1 MGSMDMK
8 MDRKTSEEAGSRKSV
23 RRQRMELRLEGA
35 KKFWKRFCKNKGAVT
50 GLAVF
55 AIIVLVALFAPLIA
69 PYSPYDNTFAL
80 KEAPSMAHI
89 FGTDELGR
97 DVLYRILWG
106 GKTSILMGLISLG
119 IAFVMGII
127 LGTVAAYFGKT
138 VDMIIM
144 RALDVVMALP
154 ILILMITLAAVVPPT
169 NVNLVLII
177 AIALIPQ
184 EVRLVRAQVLQLIDK
199 EYIEAVRI
207 QGGSVMRI
215 IVKHIIPNAIGPIIT
230 TAMIDIASAI
240 TTISTLS
247 FMGLGIQPPDPEWG
261 SMLSND
267 NEVIRDAWNVS
278 TFPGIA
284 LLLTV
289 ISLTLIGDG
298 LRDAL
303 DPRMRR

>member
-1 MGSMDMK
+1 MSREK
-8 MDRKTSEEAGSRKSV
+8 RAFTQRSSTKEVWYRLRHNTS
-23 RRQRMELRLEGA
+23 
-35 KKFWKRFCKNKGAVT
+35 
-50 GLAVF
+50 
-55 AIIVLVALFAPLIA
+55 AIVGFVMFIVIVLACFLSTVYLNYETDIIA
-69 PYSPYDNTFAL
+69 IDAVNKL
-80 KEAPSMAHI
+80 QGPSWQHLC
-89 FGTDELGR
+89 GTDELGR
-97 DVLYRILWG
+97 DVFYRILWG
-106 GKTSILMGLISLG
+106 GKTSITMGLLALG
-119 IAFVMGII
+119 LAFLVGLV

-138 VDMIIM
+138 VDMVIM
-144 RALDVVMALP
+144 RLVDVVMALP
-154 ILILMITLAAVVPPT
+154 VLILMITLASVVKPT

-177 AIALIPQ
+177 GIALIPQ

-207 QGGSVMRI
+207 QGGSGFRI

-247 FMGLGIQPPDPEWG
+247 FMGLGVQPPDPEWG
-261 SMLSND
+261 SMLANGKL
-267 NEVIRDAWNVS
+267 VIRDAWNVS

>member
-1 MGSMDMK
+1 MK
-8 MDRKTSEEAGSRKSV
+8 REKRAFIQRSSTMEVWYRLRHNTSAIVGFILFVIIAASCFLTPLYLDYETDIIAV
-23 RRQRMELRLEGA
+23 DA
-35 KKFWKRFCKNKGAVT
+35 ANKLQG
-50 GLAVF
+50 
-55 AIIVLVALFAPLIA
+55 P
-69 PYSPYDNTFAL
+69 SPQHL
-80 KEAPSMAHI
+80 

-106 GKTSILMGLISLG
+106 GRTSITMGLISLG
-119 IAFVMGII
+119 FAFLVGII
-127 LGTVAAYFGKT
+127 LGTIAAYFGKT
-138 VDMIIM
+138 VDMVIM
-144 RALDVVMALP
+144 RLIDVVMALP
-154 ILILMITLAAVVPPT
+154 ILILMITLASVVKPT
-169 NVNLVLII
+169 NTNLVLII
-177 AIALIPQ
+177 GIALIPQ

-207 QGGSVMRI
+207 QGGSGFRI

-247 FMGLGIQPPDPEWG
+247 FMGLGVQPPDPEWG
-261 SMLSND
+261 SMLANGKL
-267 NEVIRDAWNVS
+267 VIRDAWNVS

>member
-1 MGSMDMK
+1 MTRREKRAFIQRSSTKEMWY
-8 MDRKTSEEAGSRKSV
+8 RLRHNTSAIVGTILFIVIAVSCFASPLYLDYEEDIIKVEAVNK
-23 RRQRMELRLEGA
+23 LEG
-35 KKFWKRFCKNKGAVT
+35 
-50 GLAVF
+50 
-55 AIIVLVALFAPLIA
+55 
-69 PYSPYDNTFAL
+69 
-80 KEAPSMAHI
+80 PSLEHLC
-89 FGTDELGR
+89 GTDELGR

-240 TTISTLS
+240 TTI
-247 FMGLGIQPPDPEWG
+247 
-261 SMLSND
+261 
-267 NEVIRDAWNVS
+267 
-278 TFPGIA
+278 
-284 LLLTV
+284 
-289 ISLTLIGDG
+289 
-298 LRDAL
+298 
-303 DPRMRR
+303 PR

>member
-1 MGSMDMK
+1 MTRREKRAFIQRSSTKEMWY
-8 MDRKTSEEAGSRKSV
+8 RLRHNTSAIVGTILFIVIDVSCFASPLYLDYEEDIIKVDAVNK
-23 RRQRMELRLEGA
+23 LEG
-35 KKFWKRFCKNKGAVT
+35 
-50 GLAVF
+50 
-55 AIIVLVALFAPLIA
+55 
-69 PYSPYDNTFAL
+69 
-80 KEAPSMAHI
+80 PSLEHLC
-89 FGTDELGR
+89 GTDELGR

-127 LGTVAAYFGKT
+127 LGTAAAYFGKT

-261 SMLSND
+261 SMLSNG

>member
-1 MGSMDMK
+1 MWY
-8 MDRKTSEEAGSRKSV
+8 RLRHNTSAIVGTILFIVIAVSCFASPLFLDYEEDIIKVDAVNK
-23 RRQRMELRLEGA
+23 LEG
-35 KKFWKRFCKNKGAVT
+35 
-50 GLAVF
+50 
-55 AIIVLVALFAPLIA
+55 
-69 PYSPYDNTFAL
+69 
-80 KEAPSMAHI
+80 PSLEHLC
-89 FGTDELGR
+89 GTDELGR

-127 LGTVAAYFGKT
+127 LGTAAAYFGKT

-215 IVKHIIPNAIGPIIT
+215 IVKDT
-230 TAMIDIASAI
+230 FDELRSKY
-240 TTISTLS
+240 
-247 FMGLGIQPPDPEWG
+247 LG
-261 SMLSND
+261 
-267 NEVIRDAWNVS
+267 
-278 TFPGIA
+278 
-284 LLLTV
+284 
-289 ISLTLIGDG
+289 
-298 LRDAL
+298 
-303 DPRMRR
+303 

>member
-1 MGSMDMK
+1 MTRREKRAFIQRSSTKEMWY
-8 MDRKTSEEAGSRKSV
+8 RLRHNTSAIVGTILFIVIAVSCFASPLYLDYEEDIIKVDAVNK
-23 RRQRMELRLEGA
+23 LEG
-35 KKFWKRFCKNKGAVT
+35 
-50 GLAVF
+50 
-55 AIIVLVALFAPLIA
+55 
-69 PYSPYDNTFAL
+69 
-80 KEAPSMAHI
+80 PSLEHLC
-89 FGTDELGR
+89 GTDELGR

-199 EYIEAVRI
+199 EV
-207 QGGSVMRI
+207 
-215 IVKHIIPNAIGPIIT
+215 H
-230 TAMIDIASAI
+230 
-240 TTISTLS
+240 
-247 FMGLGIQPPDPEWG
+247 
-261 SMLSND
+261 
-267 NEVIRDAWNVS
+267 
-278 TFPGIA
+278 
-284 LLLTV
+284 
-289 ISLTLIGDG
+289 
-298 LRDAL
+298 
-303 DPRMRR
+303 

>member
-1 MGSMDMK
+1 MK
-8 MDRKTSEEAGSRKSV
+8 REKRAFIQRSSTMEVWYRLRHNTSAIVGFILFVIIAASCFLTPLYLDYETDIIAV
-23 RRQRMELRLEGA
+23 DA
-35 KKFWKRFCKNKGAVT
+35 VNKLQG
-50 GLAVF
+50 
-55 AIIVLVALFAPLIA
+55 
-69 PYSPYDNTFAL
+69 
-80 KEAPSMAHI
+80 PSLQHLC
-89 FGTDELGR
+89 GTDELGR

-106 GKTSILMGLISLG
+106 GKTSIAMGLLSLG
-119 IAFVMGII
+119 MAFLVGIV

-138 VDMIIM
+138 VDMVIM
-144 RALDVVMALP
+144 RLIDVVMALP
-154 ILILMITLAAVVPPT
+154 ILILMITLASVVKPT
-169 NVNLVLII
+169 NTNLVLII
-177 AIALIPQ
+177 GIALIPQ

-207 QGGSVMRI
+207 QGGSGLRI

-247 FMGLGIQPPDPEWG
+247 FMGLGVQPPDPEWG
-261 SMLSND
+261 SMLANGKL
-267 NEVIRDAWNVS
+267 VIRDAWNVS

>member
-1 MGSMDMK
+1 
-8 MDRKTSEEAGSRKSV
+8 
-23 RRQRMELRLEGA
+23 
-35 KKFWKRFCKNKGAVT
+35 
-50 GLAVF
+50 
-55 AIIVLVALFAPLIA
+55 
-69 PYSPYDNTFAL
+69 
-80 KEAPSMAHI
+80 
-89 FGTDELGR
+89 
-97 DVLYRILWG
+97 
-106 GKTSILMGLISLG
+106 MGLIYLV

-127 LGTVAAYFGKT
+127 LVTAAAYFGKT

-247 FMGLGIQPPDPEWG
+247 FMLLRIQPPDPEW
-261 SMLSND
+261 STNISNP
-267 NEVIRDAWNVS
+267 NHFFS
-278 TFPGIA
+278 
-284 LLLTV
+284 
-289 ISLTLIGDG
+289 
-298 LRDAL
+298 
-303 DPRMRR
+303 

>member
-1 MGSMDMK
+1 MTRREKRAFIQRSSTKEMWY
-8 MDRKTSEEAGSRKSV
+8 RLRHNTSAIVGTILFIVIAVSCFASPLYLDYEEDIIKVDAVNK
-23 RRQRMELRLEGA
+23 LEG
-35 KKFWKRFCKNKGAVT
+35 
-50 GLAVF
+50 
-55 AIIVLVALFAPLIA
+55 
-69 PYSPYDNTFAL
+69 
-80 KEAPSMAHI
+80 PSLEHLC
-89 FGTDELGR
+89 GTDELGR

-106 GKTSILMGLISLG
+106 
-119 IAFVMGII
+119 
-127 LGTVAAYFGKT
+127 GKT

-240 TTISTLS
+240 TTIFTLS

-261 SMLSND
+261 SMLSNG